1 MGRIAEMNVLGSLLL
16 DASRMSDVYFISSE
30 MFTDAIIGRMFL
42 EYQRGYDNHYD
53 VNVSVLIQNVSCERF
68 VLSHIT

>member
-1 MGRIAEMNVLGSLLL
+1 MGRIA
-16 DASRMSDVYFISSE
+16 DVSFLSSE

-53 VNVSVLIQNVSCERF
+53 VNV
-68 VLSHIT
+68 